1 MGDIILC
8 TIIHTVCFMYLLNI
22 RVGCVNIR
30 DYIVVNIFNISKGS
44 YCRAYLVC
52 NRIGSVI

>member
-1 MGDIILC
+1 MLC